1 MTTVHPFRFL
11 VCCVLTMLALF
22 ATPASAHPAPFS
34 YLDIRLQ
41 PGEIEGTLNVHAI
54 DLAHELQIEE
64 SHTLHDERV
73 LAYQYTSIKDLLSR
87 RIVLTDGAGR
97 RIPVEFNSITP
108 VANEDALQL
117 TFRMAE
123 APPAALS
130 IDADLFPYDPTH
142 QTFVNVYD
150 QGELAQQFLFDRDSA
165 PRVHYAGSVA
175 GIMAVLGTFVP
186 AGFEHVLIGPDH
198 VAFVLGLILLG
209 GTLRRLA
216 LIVTMFTLGHSVTL
230 GLAATSVLAPP
241 AWLVEPLIALSI
253 VVVGVDNLIRKPGQR
268 DLRAWFAVLFGL
280 VHGFGFAFV
289 LREFGLPQ
297 GSLAAALF
305 GFNVG
310 VELGQLAIV
319 VPATLALAWLR
330 SRSPLVANRL
340 AMAGSLAVALAGA
353 YWFVDRVQ
361 NLGSG

>member
-1 MTTVHPFRFL
+1 
-11 VCCVLTMLALF
+11 MLALF

-209 GTLRRLA
+209 
-216 LIVTMFTLGHSVTL
+216 V
-230 GLAATSVLAPP
+230 
-241 AWLVEPLIALSI
+241 
-253 VVVGVDNLIRKPGQR
+253 
-268 DLRAWFAVLFGL
+268 VLFARGGVIGL
-280 VHGFGFAFV
+280 VAGRARHG
-289 LREFGLPQ
+289 
-297 GSLAAALF
+297 
-305 GFNVG
+305 
-310 VELGQLAIV
+310 
-319 VPATLALAWLR
+319 
-330 SRSPLVANRL
+330 
-340 AMAGSLAVALAGA
+340 
-353 YWFVDRVQ
+353 
-361 NLGSG
+361 